1 MFRKKAMLLCVYII
15 VMAAGVFMALRSDW
29 YGFGVDS
36 EGRVYI
42 GKKTTIVALEMGQ
55 PAYEIEVPPHRAYYF
70 TVLPDDTVQVATNSY
85 VFLLDA
91 NGTVLSEEKEI
102 ESVTLRRLQWLTETE
117 NADGQKY
124 TCRSVLGRRSI
135 GRSDGKVVY
144 EEPLGKYLQRI
155 ALAVCQVI
163 WWSIFFL
170 FAWGHI
176 HKKDKPTAPEPWWNN
191 HPGKG

>member
-1 MFRKKAMLLCVYII
+1 MFRKKAILLCVYIM
-15 VMAAGVFMALRSDW
+15 VMVTGIFIALRSDW

-42 GKKTTIVALEMGQ
+42 GRKTTIVVLDKGQ
-55 PAYEIEVPPHRAYYF
+55 TACEIEVPPHRAYYF

-91 NGTVLSEEKEI
+91 SGNVLSEEKEI
-102 ESVTLRRLQWLTETE
+102 ESVTLRRLQRLTEMET
-117 NADGQKY
+117 ADGQKY
-124 TCRSVLGRRSI
+124 TCRSVLGRRCI
-135 GRSDGKVVY
+135 ERSDGEVVY

-155 ALAVCQVI
+155 AFAVCQVI

-176 HKKDKPTAPEPWWNN
+176 QKKDRSAAPEPWWNN